1 MTDIAKQPQTASP
14 APEPDFLDGGG
25 EMGVRIRAH
34 DWDSTALGPPA
45 LWPQTLKTL
54 VGLMLMSR
62 QPMFMAW
69 GAAQIWLY
77 NDAFTPILGGKH
89 PAALGRPA
97 MDVWAEARAD
107 LEPLFQRVFAGEPV
121 HMEDFSLQLD
131 RCGQME
137 EAHFSFSYTPARD
150 ETGEV
155 AGLFGACIDVT
166 EQRVIA
172 RSRMESAFQQTE
184 EQFRLL
190 VKGVTDYA
198 IYMLDPTGR
207 VSSWNPG
214 AQRIKG
220 YLPDEIIGSHFS
232 RFYTPEDLDLGIP
245 QKGLDEARSTG
256 RFETEGWR
264 LRKDGSR
271 FWAHVVIDA
280 IRGDD
285 GALIG
290 FAKITRDVT
299 ERQATQRA
307 LEEAREALFQSQKLE
322 AIGQLTGGIA
332 HDFNNLLMATL
343 GSLELLQRRL
353 PDDPHMARLV
363 DNAIQG
369 AKRGAT
375 LTQRMLAFARRQELK
390 RESVD
395 LADLVRGME
404 EMLARSIGEVATME
418 IALPDGLP
426 PVESDPAQLESALLN
441 LVVNARDAMPGGGVI
456 VITARKE
463 VIDEAT
469 IDLAAGSYVCLSVRD
484 AGEGMDAETLARAT
498 EPFFTTKG
506 VGKGTGLG
514 LPMIYG
520 LASQSGGALR
530 LHSRPAEGTTVELF
544 LPVATNAPEARRPAP
559 PAVEPDRDGPSL
571 LILVVDDD
579 ELVLMNTVA
588 ILEDLGHI
596 ALQANHAEEALRIL
610 RGRADIDL
618 LLTDQA
624 MPGITGIELVGRA
637 LSERPGLKA
646 ILATGYS
653 ELPAGQGSGVPRI
666 AKPFDQRDLA
676 NMLALVAPAAQA
688 PRRP

>member
-1 MTDIAKQPQTASP
+1 MTDIAKQPPTAPP
-14 APEPDFLDGGG
+14 APAPDFLDGGG

-34 DWDSTALGPPA
+34 DWNDTPLGPPA

-77 NDAFTPILGGKH
+77 NDAFMPILGGKH

-97 MDVWAEARAD
+97 MDVWTEARAD
-107 LEPLFQRVFAGEPV
+107 LEPLFQRVFAGEAV
-121 HMEDFSLQLD
+121 HMEDFKLELD
-131 RCGQME
+131 RRGRLE

-150 ETGEV
+150 ETGKV

-166 EQRVIA
+166 EQRLVA
-172 RSRMESAFQQTE
+172 QSRMESALQQSE

-190 VKGVTDYA
+190 VKSVTDYA
-198 IYMLDPTGR
+198 IYMLDPAGR
-207 VSSWNPG
+207 VSSWNLG

-220 YLPDEIIGSHFS
+220 YLPEEIIGSHFS
-232 RFYTPEDLDLGIP
+232 RFYTPEDLALGIP
-245 QKGLDEARSTG
+245 QKGLAEARLTG

-280 IRGDD
+280 IPGED
-285 GALIG
+285 GQIVG

-299 ERQATQRA
+299 ERRTTQQA

-353 PDDPHMARLV
+353 PDDPAMTRLV

-390 RESVD
+390 QESFD
-395 LADLVRGME
+395 LAELVRGME
-404 EMLARSIGEVATME
+404 ELLARSLGGAVKIETSFPA
-418 IALPDGLP
+418 DLP
-426 PVESDPAQLESALLN
+426 PVESDAAQVESALLN
-441 LVVNARDAMPGGGVI
+441 LAVNARDSMPHGGRI
-456 VITARKE
+456 IITARHE
-463 VIDEAT
+463 LIEEAT
-469 IDLAAGSYVCLSVRD
+469 ADLAAGSYVCLSVSD

-514 LPMIYG
+514 LPMIHG

-530 LHSRPAEGTTVELF
+530 LRSQPGEGTTVELV
-544 LPVATNAPEARRPAP
+544 LPVATRAPETRQPSP
-559 PAVEPDRDGPSL
+559 PVGDPGRHGPSL
-571 LILVVDDD
+571 LVLVVDDD

-596 ALQANHAEEALRIL
+596 ALQANHAEEALTIL

-624 MPGITGIELVGRA
+624 MPGTTGIELIRRA
-637 LSERPGLKA
+637 LAERPGLKA

-653 ELPAGQGSGVPRI
+653 ELPAGQGSDVPRI

-676 NMLALVAPAAQA
+676 NMLALVAPAPGASWRQ
-688 PRRP
+688 